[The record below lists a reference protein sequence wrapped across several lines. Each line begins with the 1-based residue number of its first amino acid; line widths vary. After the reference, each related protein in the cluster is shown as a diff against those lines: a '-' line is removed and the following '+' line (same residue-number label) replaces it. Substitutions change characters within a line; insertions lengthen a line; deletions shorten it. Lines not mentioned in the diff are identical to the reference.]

1 MSFEFKD
8 KADGKKLGKLL
19 GEGIGVG
26 LSESSYHA
34 ITAMENVYVELET
47 LTKNAAKNAEKLAK
61 KRQSR
66 RLENLKNALNL
77 EFITE
82 QEYYERL
89 KNFRDEELREGTDL
103 WYKCTE
109 EIAAYNQRMLE
120 EAEEKYARILKL
132 RDELAERLKNDEPWF
147 SNTKVRFKGLGENGI
162 DLVYSSTEIKS
173 FREEIQLLES
183 YRDRIVELQNLGGVP
198 EGVFSDIADMDVEA
212 GIKAV
217 DAILLADEETRKK
230 FFSGYA
236 EYERLSQNTA
246 AELLGILKSEE
257 LKEEGLEGFSEGLL
271 STNDNGRFAEILTGS
286 FENVPASYFSLGEE
300 SGQAFGD
307 GFMSKIPAIMEDA
320 KVYFMVAINEI
331 ADRMSASLISG
342 AQGAATAVSNSYT
355 STYNF
360 NSSRDTTT
368 QQLSAARNAEA
379 LTRLRGGN
387 S

>member
-89 KNFRDEELREGTDL
+89 KTFRDEELRKGTDL

-120 EAEEKYARILKL
+120 EAEEKYARIIEL

-147 SNTKVRFKGLGENGI
+147 SSSTVRFKGLGKNGT
-162 DLVYSSTEIKS
+162 DLVYNSAEIKT
-173 FREEIQLLES
+173 FNEEIRLLES

-236 EYERLSQNTA
+236 EYESLSKNTA
-246 AELLGILKSEE
+246 AELLGILKAEE
-257 LKEEGLEGFSEGLL
+257 LKEEDIEGFSEGLL
-271 STNDNGRFAEILTGS
+271 STNDSGRFAEILSGA

-300 SGQAFGD
+300 SGQAFGE
-307 GFMSKIPAIMEDA
+307 GFMSKIPTIMEDA

-331 ADRMSASLISG
+331 ADKMSASLISG

-368 QQLSAARNAEA
+368 QQLSAAKNAEA
-379 LTRLRGGN
+379 LARLRGGN

>member
-89 KNFRDEELREGTDL
+89 KTFRDEELREGTDL

-147 SNTKVRFKGLGENGI
+147 SNTKVRFKGLGENGT
-162 DLVYSSTEIKS
+162 DLVYNSTEIKT
-173 FREEIQLLES
+173 FNEEIRLLES

-198 EGVFSDIADMDVEA
+198 EGVFSDIADMDLQD
-212 GIKAV
+212 GLKAV
-217 DAILLADEETRKK
+217 DAILLADDETRKK

-236 EYERLSQNTA
+236 EYESLSKNTA
-246 AELLGILKSEE
+246 AELLGILKAEE
-257 LKEEGLEGFSEGLL
+257 LKEEGLEGFSGGLL
-271 STNDNGRFAEILTGS
+271 STNESQRFAEILTDA
-286 FENVPASYFSLGEE
+286 FENVPASYFSLGEQ

-307 GFMSKIPAIMEDA
+307 GFMSKIPGIMEDA
-320 KVYFMVAINEI
+320 KVYFAVAINEI
-331 ADRMSASLISG
+331 ADRVSAAVILG

-379 LTRLRGGN
+379 LARLRGGN